1 MSAKQAQM
9 DYLKKTQIL
18 SNMEKEDKIVRLQ
31 ANICMLCFFY
41 QTVYLIIRLYSII
54 ANKACV

>member
-31 ANICMLCFFY
+31 ANICMLCFFLSSNLSNH
-41 QTVYLIIRLYSII
+41 QII
-54 ANKACV
+54 